1 MDLGEHHVTA
11 SLPTSTPMSTPAR
24 SPEPSL
30 LSVEIVTPRLPPE
43 GEFWPEHT
51 HPAHELLSAIS
62 HGVTVATDDSV
73 HVLPRGSPLWI
84 PAGCPHTVRAGAGN
98 SMRCTWFE
106 TSALPDA
113 LVQPTVL
120 TTTALLDAVL
130 RHLDT
135 EREAL
140 RRERAEAFA
149 LDLLSTDA
157 QPDAGLPQPRTHWL
171 KEVTT
176 TLAASP
182 RDNRTVEQWAT
193 SSAVSVRTF
202 ARRFQSETGMSF
214 SEWRSRLRVQA
225 AMADLAAGIPV
236 ASVAR
241 GVGFDSPS
249 AFTTAFRRE
258 TGITPMAFARGTR
271 A

>member
-1 MDLGEHHVTA
+1 MTMPA
-11 SLPTSTPMSTPAR
+11 PAPIPAR

-51 HPAHELLSAIS
+51 HPAHELLSAITQ
-62 HGVTVATDDSV
+62 GVTVATEDSV
-73 HVLPRGSPLWI
+73 HVLPRGSAIWI

-98 SMRCTWFE
+98 TMRCTWFE

-113 LVQPTVL
+113 LTRPTVL
-120 TTTALLDAVL
+120 TTSALLDGVL

-135 EREAL
+135 EHGSD

-157 QPDAGLPQPRTHWL
+157 QPDSGLPQPSTHWL
-171 KEVTT
+171 RDVTT
-176 TLAASP
+176 ALAASP
-182 RDNRTVEQWAT
+182 RENRTVEQWAA
-193 SSAVSVRTF
+193 SCAVSVRTF
-202 ARRFQSETGMSF
+202 TRRFQSETGMSF
-214 SEWRSRLRVQA
+214 SEWRARLRVQA
-225 AMADLAAGIPV
+225 AMAELAAGTPV

-241 GVGFDSPS
+241 GVGFESPS

-258 TGITPMAFARGTR
+258 TGVTPIAFARGIR
-271 A
+271 S